1 MLGCY
6 EISYW
11 MKPTCGQCQKAGREC
26 RPSDG
31 VVFRHQQNASMN
43 ADEAGLGSSRNLNSF
58 YAYKNTFGDDSVW
71 LDIPK
76 HVTFV
81 NIIDPYADPPSPE
94 TSDQLQLSAD
104 DVYDPE
110 EVEWDSTYTFGASSS
125 KPHTRGLEALSTAAL
140 YIPQETDMVHQ
151 SSSFA
156 EPTQQT
162 LASLPSNGKDSMVP
176 PTSSQAPLSSSNRTL
191 EYILNPPSNTSP
203 PIDPSLEP
211 SFDTQQSSQF
221 QTPPNA
227 TDWAQPKAGTQRV
240 NGRSTEPVH
249 RNLCIDVIRM
259 DLFDLGKYFGA
270 QVPVKAVSNL
280 LLKHAA
286 CAYAAKQLGRV
297 GGRKATVG
305 GASARQASMELWV
318 QADQEDW
325 GLLAAKHYDK
335 AISLLMKALQW
346 DQGPSNA
353 NSTESIDSRRYAART
368 IEDMTEE
375 RRLRRRL
382 FGSSQST
389 ARSDD
394 VLGATAMLCAYE
406 FLDASNA
413 AWARHLSGTKSLFDV
428 VEVGVMPLEL
438 PSVPESFPAARRDR
452 KPSKARRAIFWNFA
466 RQDFLSAFINE
477 CQTRLDTE
485 DIRLWREAGLLLD
498 ENDLVI
504 ASNSIEN
511 VGESFNPT
519 SADGQGL
526 RSSTPESTGIGL
538 SQQMLLEQWTKL
550 KTELDVWF
558 NGVPETFMPTARITT
573 SLYGEEFVEI
583 WHSLPM
589 CAATVLSW
597 HMAQVLLLINKPHE
611 TTARRS
617 TVTERLKSYRT
628 IQAEMT
634 FHSRE
639 ICGICLARPEACVR
653 IHSLQPLFVAGQCL
667 TRTAER
673 KVIHDLLRGIETDLG
688 WATEYRVRQLHKE
701 WGWEHE
707 ENHRQG

>member
-1 MLGCY
+1 
-6 EISYW
+6 
-11 MKPTCGQCQKAGREC
+11 
-26 RPSDG
+26 
-31 VVFRHQQNASMN
+31 
-43 ADEAGLGSSRNLNSF
+43 
-58 YAYKNTFGDDSVW
+58 
-71 LDIPK
+71 
-76 HVTFV
+76 
-81 NIIDPYADPPSPE
+81 
-94 TSDQLQLSAD
+94 
-104 DVYDPE
+104 
-110 EVEWDSTYTFGASSS
+110 
-125 KPHTRGLEALSTAAL
+125 
-140 YIPQETDMVHQ
+140 
-151 SSSFA
+151 
-156 EPTQQT
+156 
-162 LASLPSNGKDSMVP
+162 
-176 PTSSQAPLSSSNRTL
+176 
-191 EYILNPPSNTSP
+191 
-203 PIDPSLEP
+203 
-211 SFDTQQSSQF
+211 
-221 QTPPNA
+221 
-227 TDWAQPKAGTQRV
+227 
-240 NGRSTEPVH
+240 
-249 RNLCIDVIRM
+249 M

-270 QVPVKAVSNL
+270 HVPVKAVSNL

-297 GGRKATVG
+297 RGRKATVG

-325 GLLAAKHYDK
+325 ALLAAKHYDK

-346 DQGPSNA
+346 DQGPSDA
-353 NSTESIDSRRYAART
+353 NSTDSIDSRRYAART
-368 IEDMTEE
+368 IEDMIEE

-394 VLGATAMLCAYE
+394 LLGATAILCAYE

-428 VEVGVMPLEL
+428 VEVGMVPLEL
-438 PSVPESFPAARRDR
+438 PSVPESFPVARQER

-466 RQDFLSAFINE
+466 RQDFLAAFINE

-498 ENDLVI
+498 ENGLVI

-511 VGESFNPT
+511 GVQEDDLMREDMIANGLIWLSSKLVNFISAGESFNPT
-519 SADGQGL
+519 SADGQAL
-526 RSSTPESTGIGL
+526 RSPTAESTGIGI
-538 SQQMLLEQWTKL
+538 SQQTLLDQWTKL

-573 SLYGEEFVEI
+573 SLYGEEFVEV

-617 TVTERLKSYRT
+617 TVTERLKSHRT
-628 IQAEMT
+628 IQAEIT

-639 ICGICLARPEACVR
+639 ICGICLGRPEASVR

-701 WGWEHE
+701 WGWEYE

>member
-1 MLGCY
+1 MQPIGRSPKQVPKQIMKLLSCY
-6 EISYW
+6 
-11 MKPTCGQCQKAGREC
+11 A
-26 RPSDG
+26 
-31 VVFRHQQNASMN
+31 
-43 ADEAGLGSSRNLNSF
+43 
-58 YAYKNTFGDDSVW
+58 TF
-71 LDIPK
+71 LK
-76 HVTFV
+76 RR
-81 NIIDPYADPPSPE
+81 A
-94 TSDQLQLSAD
+94 
-104 DVYDPE
+104 
-110 EVEWDSTYTFGASSS
+110 
-125 KPHTRGLEALSTAAL
+125 
-140 YIPQETDMVHQ
+140 
-151 SSSFA
+151 
-156 EPTQQT
+156 
-162 LASLPSNGKDSMVP
+162 
-176 PTSSQAPLSSSNRTL
+176 
-191 EYILNPPSNTSP
+191 
-203 PIDPSLEP
+203 
-211 SFDTQQSSQF
+211 
-221 QTPPNA
+221 
-227 TDWAQPKAGTQRV
+227 
-240 NGRSTEPVH
+240 NGRSTDPIR
-249 RNLCIDVIRM
+249 RNLRTDVIRM

-270 QVPVKAVSNL
+270 HIPVKAVSNL

-297 GGRKATVG
+297 GGGKATVG

-325 GLLAAKHYDK
+325 ALLAAKHYDK
-335 AISLLMKALQW
+335 TISLLMKALQW
-346 DQGPSNA
+346 DQGPSDA

-368 IEDMTEE
+368 IEDMIEE

-382 FGSSQST
+382 FGSSRST

-394 VLGATAMLCAYE
+394 VLGATAILCAYE

-428 VEVGVMPLEL
+428 VEVGMVPLEL
-438 PSVPESFPAARRDR
+438 PSVPEPFPMARQER

-466 RQDFLSAFINE
+466 RQDFLAAFINE

-485 DIRLWREAGLLLD
+485 DVRLWREAGLLLD
-498 ENDLVI
+498 DNGLVI

-511 VGESFNPT
+511 GVQEDDLMREDMIANGLIWLSSKLVNFISAGESFNPT
-519 SADGQGL
+519 SANGQAL
-526 RSSTPESTGIGL
+526 RSSTPESTGIGV
-538 SQQMLLEQWTKL
+538 SQQTLLDQWTKL
-550 KTELDVWF
+550 KTELEVWF

-573 SLYGEEFVEI
+573 SLYGEEFVEV

-628 IQAEMT
+628 IQAEIT

-639 ICGICLARPEACVR
+639 ICGICLGRPEASVR

-673 KVIHDLLRGIETDLG
+673 KVIDDLLRGIETDLG

-701 WGWEHE
+701 WGWEPE

>member
-1 MLGCY
+1 MYASVRMFERRLARA
-6 EISYW
+6 
-11 MKPTCGQCQKAGREC
+11 TC
-26 RPSDG
+26 
-31 VVFRHQQNASMN
+31 VVENKFYHKSPAY
-43 ADEAGLGSSRNLNSF
+43 SS
-58 YAYKNTFGDDSVW
+58 
-71 LDIPK
+71 P
-76 HVTFV
+76 VTFV
-81 NIIDPYADPPSPE
+81 NIIDPYADPLSPA
-94 TSDQLQLSAD
+94 TPDQLQLSAD
-104 DVYDPE
+104 DVYGPE
-110 EVEWDSTYTFGASSS
+110 EGEWDSTGTFGASLS

-140 YIPQETDMVHQ
+140 YIPQETDVVHQ
-151 SSSFA
+151 SPSFA

-162 LASLPSNGKDSMVP
+162 LAGSPSNERDGMVL
-176 PTSSQAPLSSSNRTL
+176 PTSSQAPLGSSNRNL

-211 SFDTQQSSQF
+211 PFDTQQSRQY
-221 QTPPNA
+221 QTPPIA
-227 TDWAQPKAGTQRV
+227 TQWAQPKAD
-240 NGRSTEPVH
+240 PVH
-249 RNLCIDVIRM
+249 RNLRIDVIRM

-270 QVPVKAVSNL
+270 HVPVKAVSNL

-297 GGRKATVG
+297 GGKKATVG

-325 GLLAAKHYDK
+325 AFLAAKHYDK

-346 DQGPSNA
+346 DQGPSDA

-368 IEDMTEE
+368 LEDMIEE

-394 VLGATAMLCAYE
+394 LLGATAILCAYE

-428 VEVGVMPLEL
+428 VEVGMMPLEL
-438 PSVPESFPAARRDR
+438 PSFPESFSVARQER

-466 RQDFLSAFINE
+466 RQDFSAAFINE
-477 CQTRLDTE
+477 CRTRLDTE

-498 ENDLVI
+498 ENNLVI
-504 ASNSIEN
+504 ASNNIEN
-511 VGESFNPT
+511 GVQEDDLMREDMIANGLIWLSSKLVNFISAGESFNPT
-519 SADGQGL
+519 TADGQAL
-526 RSSTPESTGIGL
+526 RSPTPESAGIGV
-538 SQQMLLEQWTKL
+538 SQQTLLERWTKL

-558 NGVPETFMPTARITT
+558 NGAPETFMPTARITT

-589 CAATVLSW
+589 CAATVLQW
-597 HMAQVLLLINKPHE
+597 HMAQILLLINKPHE

-639 ICGICLARPEACVR
+639 ICGICLARPEASVR

-667 TRTAER
+667 TRPAER

-688 WATEYRVRQLHKE
+688 WSTEYRVQQLHKE

-707 ENHRQG
+707 EDHR